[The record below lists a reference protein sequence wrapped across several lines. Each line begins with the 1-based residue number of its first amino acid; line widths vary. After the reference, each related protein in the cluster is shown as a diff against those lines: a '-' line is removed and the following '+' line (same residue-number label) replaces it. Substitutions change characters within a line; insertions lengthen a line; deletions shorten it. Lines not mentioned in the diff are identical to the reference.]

1 MVWAD
6 YIRYYIAFCD
16 RRRILVQPFWN
27 KCSSPRIGK
36 YFAPTDVQVIQA
48 RLSGVATEINV
59 SLGSKVKS
67 GDVLFKIQDKDVI
80 ANFDDNELT
89 ILTATA
95 SIMQLKS
102 ESKGLL
108 EINFPEDL
116 VAKIPNIVAQ
126 EQNVFCQRM
135 RQLERELDVLDQEME
150 GLTNSNR
157 EKNA

>member
-1 MVWAD
+1 
-6 YIRYYIAFCD
+6 
-16 RRRILVQPFWN
+16 
-27 KCSSPRIGK
+27 
-36 YFAPTDVQVIQA
+36 
-48 RLSGVATEINV
+48 
-59 SLGSKVKS
+59 
-67 GDVLFKIQDKDVI
+67 
-80 ANFDDNELT
+80 
-89 ILTATA
+89 
-95 SIMQLKS
+95 MQLKS